1 MSTTHNGKKKRYNLW
16 QRFRRAL
23 RYHFLKLLRSPD
35 GAKKVALGF
44 AIGFG
49 LEMIVI
55 STASLIYLVFYPIV
69 RLAKGSLPAA
79 IIGNIIGKMTFL
91 PVLLLPLAKMLGH
104 WILPK
109 NVGTGP
115 IHHHSF
121 FDIFQGDFSILSDLL
136 HGGLQIFVGMS
147 IFGLIL
153 GIISYYVIE
162 YLYTRRK
169 EFLRRTKR

>member
-1 MSTTHNGKKKRYNLW
+1 MATHNRKQKKYNFW
-16 QRFRRAL
+16 QRFVRAL
-23 RYHFLKLLRSPD
+23 RYHLLKLLRSPE
-35 GAKKVALGF
+35 GARKVARGF

-55 STASLIYLVFYPIV
+55 STASLVYLVFYPIV
-69 RLAKGSLPAA
+69 RFAKASLPAA

-91 PVLLLPLAKMLGH
+91 PILLIPFAKMLGR
-104 WILPK
+104 WILPP

-121 FDIFQGDFSILSDLL
+121 FDIFKGDFSILSDLL

-153 GIISYYVIE
+153 GILSYYAIE
-162 YLYTRRK
+162 YLYEHRK
-169 EFLRRTKR
+169 KFLHLIKNK